1 MESHKLGKDLVFYNA
16 GKPGALFTY
25 KSGNLINDEI
35 MNKTLDNLNYDS
47 KMDVKWVEERRTQ
60 PRH

>member
-1 MESHKLGKDLVFYNA
+1 MESHKLGKDLVFYND

-35 MNKTLDNLNYDS
+35 MNKTLDDLHYDS
-47 KMDVKWVEERRTQ
+47 EVDVKCVEERRAQ
-60 PRH
+60 PRN